1 MQKGLQDY
9 AEYVKTRNEMASFM
23 KMVDPRTE
31 AERMIAAE
39 LAQSN
44 KDMTNY
50 EKGRIILTN
59 EL

>member
-9 AEYVKTRNEMASFM
+9 AEYVKTRNEMVSFM

-59 EL
+59 KH